1 MLQTWGGVYL
11 AAAALLVAAGVPK
24 VRDPL
29 PLVRALRSVSLPAGR
44 TGVRLLAVAEV
55 AVGLLAVLRPSR
67 PAALL
72 VAAAYAVF
80 TGFVLLALR
89 RGGVLTSCGCF
100 GRSDTPP
107 TRVHVAVTAALALSA
122 AAVAADPPSTP
133 GWSDVGQLPLVVA
146 SAALVTGLAYVV
158 LAVLP
163 TATAAAARSGRPEA
177 AAVPVA
183 GGR

>member
-1 MLQTWGGVYL
+1 MLQTWGAVYL

-44 TGVRLLAVAEV
+44 TSVRLLAAVEV

-67 PAALL
+67 PAAVL
-72 VAAAYAVF
+72 VAAAYALF

-107 TRVHVAVTAALALSA
+107 TRVHVAVTAAFALAA
-122 AAVAADPPSTP
+122 AAVAADPPAS
-133 GWSDVGQLPLVVA
+133 GWSDVPQLPLLVGF
-146 SAALVTGLAYVV
+146 AALVAALAYVV

-163 TATAAAARSGRPEA
+163 TATAAAARSGRPAAGVVPA
-177 AAVPVA
+177 AA
-183 GGR
+183 GR